1 MLTGNN
7 PRFPRTTTVPS
18 TNQTNAQAHG
28 TIGGSGS
35 TGTHPESIL
44 HQHKRVQVRRRGTT
58 PSASGAPEFSVP
70 TAGAQRPEKLMP
82 RNPKEIS
89 MYNPQQADTII
100 RQHAERTARLV
111 EERSR
116 VRVPNGAVRN
126 RFAVWAYRRQ
136 AG

>member
-1 MLTGNN
+1 M
-7 PRFPRTTTVPS
+7 FWSSAATTADVGENRARQS
-18 TNQTNAQAHG
+18 
-28 TIGGSGS
+28 
-35 TGTHPESIL
+35 
-44 HQHKRVQVRRRGTT
+44 
-58 PSASGAPEFSVP
+58 SV
-70 TAGAQRPEKLMP
+70 LLP